1 MSASSLLDLR
11 PLSIAELFDRSFRLY
26 RNNFGTFLG
35 IILITQ
41 LPIYLFSLITA
52 AVENSSNMAGL
63 TIIATILTLIFTQ
76 LGVAVLTKCI
86 AHNYLGRKVN
96 FKESFERVDG
106 TWFTLIFAS
115 ILAGLVVAGL
125 ALPFACIFTLV
136 IPPATGFSYL
146 GFWSIITI
154 IGVSIMASIANVLV
168 SLVAPAVVLEKK
180 GPMDSVKRAWELAK
194 KRFWWSFGN
203 LFLLGLLSYLVVAG
217 PVTLL
222 QFLFETILGETS
234 PLFQSVVGDAASS
247 LLSAIFMPIRLAA
260 VTLMYFDLRIRFEGF
275 DLMVLASN
283 DDEFADDVSDFTTQ
297 TIL

>member
-1 MSASSLLDLR
+1 
-11 PLSIAELFDRSFRLY
+11 
-26 RNNFGTFLG
+26 
-35 IILITQ
+35 
-41 LPIYLFSLITA
+41 
-52 AVENSSNMAGL
+52 
-63 TIIATILTLIFTQ
+63 
-76 LGVAVLTKCI
+76 
-86 AHNYLGRKVN
+86 LGRKVN
-96 FKESFERVDG
+96 FKESFDRVDG

-203 LFLLGLLSYLVVAG
+203 LFLLGLLSYLAVAG

-222 QFLFETILGETS
+222 QFLFETILGEAS

-275 DLMVLASN
+275 DLMALASYDN
-283 DDEFADDVSDFTTQ
+283 ELTDDFSEILTK